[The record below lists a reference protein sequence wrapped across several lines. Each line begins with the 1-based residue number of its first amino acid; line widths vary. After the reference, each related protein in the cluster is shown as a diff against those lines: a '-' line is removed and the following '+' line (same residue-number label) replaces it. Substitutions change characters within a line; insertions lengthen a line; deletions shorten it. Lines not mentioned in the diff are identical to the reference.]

1 MPTEQGVL
9 SLPANFNVAYSYE
22 KESFALAE
30 ATNISIRMWDC
41 LASLQQISQQ
51 DLEIPTMEAARAST
65 KSKEVKE
72 VVLVPGDQ
80 SKTSWTVADL
90 DPK

>member
-1 MPTEQGVL
+1 
-9 SLPANFNVAYSYE
+9 
-22 KESFALAE
+22 
-30 ATNISIRMWDC
+30 
-41 LASLQQISQQ
+41 
-51 DLEIPTMEAARAST
+51 MEVARAST

-80 SKTSWTVADL
+80 SKTAQIGADL

>member
-1 MPTEQGVL
+1 MT
-9 SLPANFNVAYSYE
+9 S
-22 KESFALAE
+22 
-30 ATNISIRMWDC
+30 
-41 LASLQQISQQ
+41 QQISPE

-80 SKTSWTVADL
+80 SKIARIGADV